1 MVDIDRER
9 KALLLP
15 DESLVPYDHLV
26 LAPEL
31 ADRSLRSCKFIMHVS
46 SVTSISNQYLPSQPD
61 RHGRA
66 PSMHY
71 ACFISN
77 FYQ

>member
-1 MVDIDRER
+1 MIESRMVDIDRDR

-31 ADRSLRSCKFIMHVS
+31 ADRSLRS
-46 SVTSISNQYLPSQPD
+46 
-61 RHGRA
+61 
-66 PSMHY
+66 
-71 ACFISN
+71 
-77 FYQ
+77 